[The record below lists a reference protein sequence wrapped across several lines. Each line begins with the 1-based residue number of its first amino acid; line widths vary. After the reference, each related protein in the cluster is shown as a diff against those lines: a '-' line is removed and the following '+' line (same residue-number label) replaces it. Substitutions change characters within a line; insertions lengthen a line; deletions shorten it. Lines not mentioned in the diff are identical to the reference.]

1 MVMLEGWDRRVGVL
15 GLTHVA
21 CPCVEEEDG
30 SLGDHDALVS
40 NVSDGGARESQ
51 AEDGEIT

>member
-1 MVMLEGWDRRVGVL
+1 MLEGWDRRVGVL